1 MAVIILEMFSG
12 FVWRIEDHE
21 LHGSNPL
28 YMGVDKTGYR
38 TSQVGKLLEYDF
50 IYLFFLFFKESKWHS
65 PNNTMKMFQGK

>member
-28 YMGVDKTGYR
+28 YMGVDKTGYG
-38 TSQVGKLLEYDF
+38 TTKVGKFLECEF
-50 IYLFFLFFKESKWHS
+50 EKSTH
-65 PNNTMKMFQGK
+65 